1 MDTCGIVIAGGGA
14 RGAYEAG
21 ALSVLLPALETQG
34 VTPTIFVG
42 TDAGA
47 INATAFAALINY
59 GATEASRR
67 VLEVWRMIRPHR
79 IYEPIAWGL
88 ARGTVVTGWDLLT
101 GAPRPSIGLLDP
113 APLRRI
119 LDAEVPWGQIRQNL
133 RHPELLSAVAVAA
146 TDERDYRTRMFVAQ
160 DPARAL
166 PPADP
171 VRNLDYRDAELS
183 TTHVLASSALP
194 VVMPAVSIDDPD
206 GTPAWYPDGGVRLN
220 APLRPALDL
229 GAQRLVVVATA
240 PMTPSP
246 APPAPAPGL
255 PAGLGQILHAILVDR
270 MVEDIR
276 RLHDRNQHASPDRRG
291 YCRIPFLFAGPATTD
306 AMAQLVSQV
315 LRQPAPGGGVAGAL
329 ARLRHLPNALV
340 ARDLSMC
347 EALSYLLF
355 DPDFIEAAI
364 EAGQRDARGS
374 LGSDGSL
381 AWTDEQADDQTEEQ
395 TDAQADQADDQTDAQ
410 ADQAD
415 APSEAG

>member
-21 ALSVLLPALETQG
+21 ALSVLLPALETEG

-42 TDAGA
+42 TSAGA

-88 ARGTVVTGWDLLT
+88 ARGRWSPAGTCST

-133 RHPELLSAVAVAA
+133 RHPELLAAVAVAA

-194 VVMPAVSIDDPD
+194 VVIPAVSIDDPD
-206 GTPAWYPDGGVRLN
+206 GTPAWYADGGVRLN
-220 APLRPALDL
+220 APLRPGPRPWGPSAWWWSPPRRWPRRPRPRRRRRVCRP
-229 GAQRLVVVATA
+229 GWARSC
-240 PMTPSP
+240 TPSWSTGWSRTSVGCTTGTKP
-246 APPAPAPGL
+246 RPTG
-255 PAGLGQILHAILVDR
+255 AGSSAGSPSC
-270 MVEDIR
+270 
-276 RLHDRNQHASPDRRG
+276 SPDRR
-291 YCRIPFLFAGPATTD
+291 PPT
-306 AMAQLVSQV
+306 
-315 LRQPAPGGGVAGAL
+315 P
-329 ARLRHLPNALV
+329 
-340 ARDLSMC
+340 
-347 EALSYLLF
+347 
-355 DPDFIEAAI
+355 
-364 EAGQRDARGS
+364 
-374 LGSDGSL
+374 
-381 AWTDEQADDQTEEQ
+381 W
-395 TDAQADQADDQTDAQ
+395 
-410 ADQAD
+410 
-415 APSEAG
+415 PSS

>member
-21 ALSVLLPALETQG
+21 ALSVLLPALEAQG
-34 VTPTIFVG
+34 MAPTIFVG
-42 TDAGA
+42 TSAGA

-88 ARGTVVTGWDLLT
+88 ARGAAATGWDLVT
-101 GAPRPSIGLLDP
+101 GAPRPSIGLLDL
-113 APLRRI
+113 APLRQI

-146 TDERDYRTRMFVAQ
+146 TDERDYRTRVFVAQ

-166 PPADP
+166 PPSDP
-171 VRNLDYRDAELS
+171 VRNLDYREAELS

-206 GTPAWYPDGGVRLN
+206 GAAAWYADGGVRLN

-229 GAQRLVVVATA
+229 GADRLVVVATA
-240 PMTPSP
+240 PMAPSP
-246 APPAPAPGL
+246 APRAPAPGL

-270 MVEDIR
+270 MVEDLR
-276 RLHDRNQHASPDRRG
+276 RLQDRNQRAANRQDGICQRPDQDQPTSTDPRG
-291 YCRIPFLFAGPATTD
+291 FRRIPFVFAGPDTTD
-306 AMAQLVSQV
+306 AMAELVSQV
-315 LRQPAPGGGVAGAL
+315 LRRPARPGGVAGAL
-329 ARLRHLPNALV
+329 ARLRHLPDALV

-364 EAGQRDARGS
+364 EAGQRDARS
-374 LGSDGSL
+374 RLGPDGKL
-381 AWTDEQADDQTEEQ
+381 EWTD
-395 TDAQADQADDQTDAQ
+395 
-410 ADQAD
+410 
-415 APSEAG
+415 G